1 MRKPVLFVA
10 ALSLLF
16 AAVSVRAGQ
25 LTIAV
30 MQFSDDRDPSVISQ
44 SLAGVNLAA
53 ITDSDR
59 TETNETGLR
68 GGWVVFAQ
76 TLNVNP
82 GGAFASSTRLGNQRA
97 DVSGSLSGSNLS
109 VRVTI
114 LEGVKVGLRKH
125 RENTYEASGSVAGGV
140 PQLVGVRQSKGKTQ
154 TAIKGRSTITTVNFT
169 TIVAASYKP

>member
-1 MRKPVLFVA
+1 MILA
-10 ALSLLF
+10 CLS
-16 AAVSVRAGQ
+16 ARAGQ

-30 MQFSDDRDPSVISQ
+30 MQFSDDRDPAVISQ
-44 SLAGVNLAA
+44 SLASVNLAA

-68 GGWVVFAQ
+68 GGWVLFAQ

-82 GGAFASSTRLGNQRA
+82 GGGFASSTRLGNQRA
-97 DVSGSLSGSNLS
+97 DVTGSLNGTNLS
-109 VRVTI
+109 VRINI

-125 RENTYEASGSVAGGV
+125 RENTYEATGSVAGGV

-154 TAIKGRSTITTVNFT
+154 TAIKGRQSIVSVNFT